1 MYSSTRFASY
11 YVPLQRYKFPTRP
24 GAPCLWHE
32 TQGRR
37 FRNPDT
43 WCDARRNRHSR
54 STSEALD
61 GGLATGSGLVGRN
74 TAAAANLHW
83 CAQNNGNQYRSQWN
97 GITGA
102 IRPIFTRHMAP
113 AHRSDYAIA
122 QLLTEPPTTDRC
134 QLQHCIATKRRTH
147 ARGTGMAEGRSYRPP
162 RP

>member
-1 MYSSTRFASY
+1 MVVPLALSTAARAKGLRETRPRWTIGHSVRKLLRTTTTLQVPDSTR
-11 YVPLQRYKFPTRP
+11 

-102 IRPIFTRHMAP
+102 IHPIFIRHMAP
-113 AHRSDYAIA
+113 AHRSDYAIP
-122 QLLTEPPTTDRC
+122 QLLTEPPRTGANC
-134 QLQHCIATKRRTH
+134 NIA
-147 ARGTGMAEGRSYRPP
+147 
-162 RP
+162 

>member
-1 MYSSTRFASY
+1 MDHWTLGSQTQVTTYI
-11 YVPLQRYKFPTRP
+11 PLQRYKFPTRP

-74 TAAAANLHW
+74 TAAAANLCIAIGAPKTMETNTGHS
-83 CAQNNGNQYRSQWN
+83 GMELPERSTPFSFDTWLLPTEVTMRFRN
-97 GITGA
+97 CWE
-102 IRPIFTRHMAP
+102 
-113 AHRSDYAIA
+113 AIA
-122 QLLTEPPTTDRC
+122 PRP
-134 QLQHCIATKRRTH
+134 KP
-147 ARGTGMAEGRSYRPP
+147 RPP
-162 RP
+162 AEEHMLGT